1 MLLNFSRIMSSY
13 LDTRFVRNVKAKRQR
28 RTERPAAIES
38 LEARALLTAPLVADV
53 LQGTAGTT
61 VSGTVYEDLDSNGVK
76 DPGENGVSGW
86 TVYLDLDHSGTLN
99 NDAAGTPEPSAITNV
114 DGDYVINR
122 LIPGN
127 YRVSEVVQSGWTP
140 TAPVS
145 QDVDVRLDH
154 DTRANFFN
162 FAGGD
167 IVGTVWNDVDQDGIR
182 ATDPVT
188 GDFTEPG
195 LAGWT
200 MFLDLNNNL
209 APDAGEPT
217 TLTDAMGGYSF
228 VNLPAG
234 DYEVTELLPD
244 GWEPTKHFDIRQTA
258 GVVAQ
263 QQAVQDFANFSLL
276 NGSIQGTIWNDLN
289 ADGIR
294 AADPD
299 TGKFTD
305 PGLAG
310 WTVFLD
316 LNVDGIAQAG
326 EPTTVTNSD
335 GEYTFIS
342 VVAGDY
348 EVTEVLPSGWYISPT
363 FDTRQT
369 VAVLGGEKSTAGDF
383 ANFTIQN
390 GSIRGTVW
398 NDLNRDGIRN
408 VSLAGEF
415 TDPPLQSWQIFLDL
429 NRNKLADAG
438 EPVTLTDVNGAYTF
452 ADLQV
457 GDYEVQEIL
466 PTGWETTVTYDNA
479 QTVTVFSGTE
489 STARDFANFNLSTA
503 IPGTVSGIVWNDLNG
518 NGVRDVN
525 VTTGAFTDPGLANWT
540 IFVDVNA
547 NGTFDS
553 TEPTATS
560 AADGSYSISG
570 VLPGTVRVIEVSQ
583 AGWRPTAPGTGA
595 RTFALKNGENAT
607 DLDFGNYTLQEA
619 AIRGTVYADSNHDG
633 IRNIGERGLSEITVY
648 LDTNDNGVHD
658 VGEPSTTTSPDLFFT
673 PAVDE
678 AGTYN
683 FTHLAAG
690 TYTVRTIVPDT
701 LSATPAAQLVHTVT
715 LIATEDHPGID
726 TAAVFRPN
734 EIHGVKFDDSN
745 GNHQR
750 DAGEL
755 GAGGVT
761 IYIDLDR
768 DDVLDPEEPT
778 TVTASDGSYSFGSLT
793 PGAYVVREILDDG
806 YETTYPTTAAGT
818 LWPDGISNPAV
829 GNVTPTSITASLADG
844 QAHHETVSIT
854 LPNTGAVTNLVD
866 VFLLFDDTGSFVN
879 NSPLVRAAFPTIIA
893 QLQAA
898 LPGIDLGFGVGRF
911 EEYGNFAY
919 EYSTGRPFILNQP
932 IVAAST
938 PGYMTAIQAALNRT
952 TPGYGGDQPE
962 TDIEALY
969 QLVTGLGFDGNN
981 NGSVLDSG
989 VAGLAST
996 QLTPG
1001 NSGDVPSFAS
1011 FQADLANS
1019 VLPAAGNVGGGGFRP
1034 GALPIILTATDT
1046 GFAYQPFGE
1055 TSITGVG
1062 GVTLPISA
1070 LTGTSRPTTPFNSG
1084 AGIQETITALNALG
1098 ALVIGLGTNPQATLD
1113 PRQGLEALSTLTGAV
1128 NHSTTTIANG
1138 TADPIAPGDPLYFQ
1152 ISSGFAGSVA
1162 DGVVNAIQN
1171 AATNVAVN
1179 ITVQA
1184 SDPRVKIINHTGVQ
1198 NSIGS
1203 GQTATFD
1210 IEFVGDGVPHRF
1222 DLQFVRAGTNVIL
1235 GSIPVVLGT
1244 PIPGDGYEFEDLP
1257 EGEIHS
1263 SVDFGSHLVSTTNV
1277 APVALDGSL
1286 IATED
1291 TAQSGTLVATD
1302 TDSVSLTYSIV
1313 ADASHGTVTMTDP
1326 LTGAY
1331 TYTPAANYSGLDSF
1345 TFKAYDGSLN
1355 SNVATVSI
1363 AVAAVNDAP
1372 RAIDGNLTTT
1382 EDTPQIALLAATDV
1396 DSTSLTYSIVANA
1409 SHGTVVITDPTTGAY
1424 TYSPMAAYNG
1434 PDSFTFKA
1442 HDGTTDSNVATV
1454 AITVTAVN
1462 SAPVAADG
1470 SLSVSEDTTQ
1480 SGTLVATDLDSASL
1494 TYSIV
1499 ANAVHGTVV
1508 VTDPA
1513 TGAYSYTPDT
1523 DYNGLDSFTFK
1534 AIDGLLDSNIATVS
1548 ITVSAVNDAPLAV
1561 DGNMVAVED
1570 VPQSGTL
1577 VATDVDSA
1585 PLTFSIVA
1593 HPTHGTVTIIDP
1605 ATGTYTFAPAADYSG
1620 LDSFTFKANDGTLD
1634 SNTVTVSITITS
1646 VNDAPVA
1653 VDGSLTLTEDMAQS
1667 GILVAT
1673 DVDSAALSYSLVT
1686 NPSHGTVTIIDP
1698 ATGAYTYTPAAQYNG
1713 SDSFSFKAHDGALDS
1728 NVATVWIVVAA
1739 VNDAP
1744 VAIADNYSLNAGA
1757 TLNVAAPGVLTNDQD
1772 IDADTLSAVLVQG
1785 PAHGLLTL
1793 NADGSFSYTPDA
1805 NFVGT
1810 DNFTY
1815 QASDGTLSSSAM
1827 QVTLVVNAVVPTL
1840 PQFVVVDDKRDSF
1853 FNYAGA
1859 DVNQQELSSSNRAPQ
1874 GITTNA
1880 DGSRTW
1886 VADLKGFVH
1895 VYDSKQKLIG
1905 KWQAVELEH
1914 VTGITTNGTDIWLV
1928 DSKTDSIHRFA
1939 GACSRM
1945 SGKIAPTSSF
1955 RLDRENRNPTDLIT
1969 DNLHFWVVNDTSKVD
1984 KVFLYS
1990 LDGTLEG
1997 SWAIDP
2003 ANSNPTGLALNPTDP
2018 NQFWILDGRSQKL
2031 YDYQGGAF
2039 RTSGSQNATSS
2050 FKLSAANRDAEGV
2063 VIASSASTASVTSA
2077 ALDTVFQEFGKVQ
2090 PTTSR
2095 TRYWKD

>member
-1 MLLNFSRIMSSY
+1 MLLTFSRIMSSF
-13 LDTRFVRNVKAKRQR
+13 LDSRFVRSRKGNRPR
-28 RTERPAAIES
+28 RSDRPVGIES
-38 LEARALLTAPLVADV
+38 LETRALLTSPLVADV
-53 LQGTAGTT
+53 LQGTVATT
-61 VSGTVYEDLDSNGVK
+61 VSGTVYEDLNSNGLK

-86 TVYLDLDHSGTLN
+86 SVYLDLDHSGTLN
-99 NDAAGTPEPSAITNV
+99 SDAAGTPEPSVVTNV
-114 DGDYVINR
+114 DGDYVINH
-122 LIPGN
+122 LIPGT

-140 TAPVS
+140 TTPAS

-167 IVGTVWNDVDQDGIR
+167 IMGTVWNDVDQDGIR
-182 ATDPVT
+182 ATDPGT
-188 GDFTEPG
+188 GEFTEPG
-195 LAGWT
+195 LASWT

-209 APDAGEPT
+209 ALDPAEPT
-217 TLTDAMGGYSF
+217 TLTDANGSYSF

-258 GVVAQ
+258 SVVAQ
-263 QQAVQDFANFSLL
+263 QQVVQDFSNFSLL

-294 AADPD
+294 AIDPG
-299 TGKFTD
+299 TGKFSD
-305 PGLAG
+305 PGLAD

-316 LNVDGIAQAG
+316 LNVDGVAQPG
-326 EPTTVTNSD
+326 EPTAVTNSD
-335 GEYTFIS
+335 GEYAFIS

-348 EVTEVLPSGWYISPT
+348 EVTEVLPSGWYVSPT

-369 VAVLGGEKSTAGDF
+369 VAVFGGEKSTARDF

-408 VSLAGEF
+408 VALSGAF
-415 TDPPLQSWQIFLDL
+415 TDPPLESWQIFLDL
-429 NRNKLADAG
+429 NRNKLADTG
-438 EPVTLTDVNGAYTF
+438 EPVTLTDVNGAYSF

-466 PTGWETTVTYDNA
+466 PSGWETTTTYSDS

-489 STARDFANFNLSTA
+489 SLARDFANFNLSTA

-518 NGVRDVN
+518 NGVRDKN
-525 VTTGAFTDPGLANWT
+525 ATTGAFTDPGLANWT
-540 IFVDVNA
+540 IFVDVNS
-547 NGTFDS
+547 NGVFDPA
-553 TEPTATS
+553 EPNATS
-560 AADGSYSISG
+560 AADGSYSVSG
-570 VLPGTVRVIEVSQ
+570 VLPGTVTIIEVAQ
-583 AGWRPTAPGTGA
+583 AGWRPTAPSTGA
-595 RTFALKNGENAT
+595 TTFAMKNGDNAT
-607 DLDFGNYTLQEA
+607 GVDFGNYTLQEA
-619 AIRGTVYADSNHDG
+619 AIRGTVFADSNHDG
-633 IRNIGERGLSEITVY
+633 IRNVGERGLVDITVY
-648 LDTNDNGVHD
+648 LDTNGNGVHD
-658 VGEPSTTTSPDLFFT
+658 AGEPQTTTSPDLFFT
-673 PAVDE
+673 PSIDE
-678 AGTYN
+678 AGTYS

-690 TYTVRTIVPDT
+690 TYTVRTIVPET
-701 LSATPAAQLVHTVT
+701 LSATPAAQLTHSVT
-715 LIATEDHPGID
+715 LVATEDHPGID

-755 GAGGVT
+755 GVAGVT
-761 IYIDLDR
+761 IYVDLDR
-768 DDVLDPEEPT
+768 DDVLDPEDPR
-778 TVTASDGSYSFGSLT
+778 TVSADDGSYSFGGLA
-793 PGAYVVREILDDG
+793 PGAYVVREILDAG
-806 YETTYPTTAAGT
+806 YETTYPTTTAGT
-818 LWPDGISNPAV
+818 LWPAGVSNPAV

-844 QAHHETVSIT
+844 QTHHETVSIT

-879 NSPLVRAAFPTIIA
+879 NSPLVRAAFPTIIT

-938 PGYMTAIQAALNRT
+938 PGYMAAIQAALNRT

-1062 GVTLPISA
+1062 GVSLPISA

-1138 TADPIAPGDPLYFQ
+1138 TTDPIAPGDPLYFQ

-1222 DLQFVRAGTNVIL
+1222 DLQFVRAGTNVVM

-1277 APVALDGSL
+1277 APVAVDGNL
-1286 IATED
+1286 PATED
-1291 TAQSGTLVATD
+1291 TAQAGTLVATD
-1302 TDSVSLTYSIV
+1302 IDSVALTYSVV
-1313 ADASHGTVTMTDP
+1313 ANPSHGTVTITDAA
-1326 LTGAY
+1326 TGAF
-1331 TYTPAANYSGLDSF
+1331 TYTPAAN
-1345 TFKAYDGSLN
+1345 
-1355 SNVATVSI
+1355 
-1363 AVAAVNDAP
+1363 
-1372 RAIDGNLTTT
+1372 
-1382 EDTPQIALLAATDV
+1382 
-1396 DSTSLTYSIVANA
+1396 
-1409 SHGTVVITDPTTGAY
+1409 
-1424 TYSPMAAYNG
+1424 
-1434 PDSFTFKA
+1434 
-1442 HDGTTDSNVATV
+1442 
-1454 AITVTAVN
+1454 
-1462 SAPVAADG
+1462 
-1470 SLSVSEDTTQ
+1470 
-1480 SGTLVATDLDSASL
+1480 
-1494 TYSIV
+1494 
-1499 ANAVHGTVV
+1499 
-1508 VTDPA
+1508 
-1513 TGAYSYTPDT
+1513 
-1523 DYNGLDSFTFK
+1523 YNGLDSFTFK
-1534 AIDGLLDSNIATVS
+1534 ANDGSLNSNIATISITVTAVNDAPLTVDGSLTITEDTPQSDLLTATDVDSTPMTYSIVTNGSHGTVVITDPATGAYTYSPMSDYYGPDSFIFKANDGLLDSNIATVS
-1548 ITVSAVNDAPLAV
+1548 ITVTAVNDAPLAV
-1561 DGNMVAVED
+1561 DGIVVAVED

-1577 VATDVDSA
+1577 IATDVDSA
-1585 PLTFSIVA
+1585 PLTFSIVTSPA
-1593 HPTHGTVTIIDP
+1593 HGTVTIIDA
-1605 ATGTYTFAPAADYSG
+1605 ATGAYTFAPAADYSG
-1620 LDSFTFKANDGTLD
+1620 PDSFTFKANDGTLD

-1653 VDGSLTLTEDMAQS
+1653 VDGSLAVTEDMAQS
-1667 GILVAT
+1667 GTLVAT
-1673 DVDSAALSYSLVT
+1673 DVDSASLSYSLVT

-1698 ATGAYTYTPAAQYNG
+1698 ATGAYTYTPAADYNG
-1713 SDSFSFKAHDGALDS
+1713 PDSFSFKANDGTLDS
-1728 NVATVWIVVAA
+1728 NVASVSITVAA

-1744 VAIADNYSLNAGA
+1744 AAAADNYSLNAGT
-1757 TLNVAAPGVLTNDQD
+1757 TLNVAAPGVLINDLD
-1772 IDADTLSAVLVQG
+1772 IDGDALSPVLVQG
-1785 PAHGLLTL
+1785 PTHGLVNL
-1793 NADGSFSYTPDA
+1793 NADGSFSYTPDT

-1810 DNFTY
+1810 DSFTY
-1815 QASDGTLSSSAM
+1815 QATDATLSSPIT
-1827 QVTLVVNAVVPTL
+1827 QVTLVVNAVVPTT
-1840 PQFVVVDDKRDSF
+1840 PQFVVVDDKRDVF
-1853 FNYAGA
+1853 FNYADTG
-1859 DVNQQELSSSNRAPQ
+1859 VKQQALTSSNRAPQ
-1874 GITTNA
+1874 GIATNA

-1886 VADLKGFVH
+1886 VADMKGFVY
-1895 VYDSKQKLIG
+1895 VYDSQQKLVG

-1928 DSKTDSIHRFA
+1928 DSKTDAVHRFA
-1939 GACSRM
+1939 GAASRL
-1945 SGKIAPTSSF
+1945 SGKVAPTSSF
-1955 RLDRENRNPTDLIT
+1955 RLDRANRNPTDVVT
-1969 DNLHFWVVNDTSKVD
+1969 DNLHLWVVNDTSSVD
-1984 KVFLYS
+1984 QVFRYS

-1997 SWAIDP
+1997 SWTIDP
-2003 ANSNPTGLALNPTDP
+2003 ANSNPTGLALNPANP
-2018 NQFWILDGRSQKL
+2018 NQFWILDGRTQKL
-2031 YDYQGGAF
+2031 YDYQDGSS
-2039 RTSGSQNATSS
+2039 RTSGNQNATSS
-2050 FKLSAANRDAEGV
+2050 FKLSSANRDAAGV
-2063 VIASSASTASVTSA
+2063 VIASSEPTAPVSSA
-2077 ALDTVFQEFGKVQ
+2077 ALDTVFQEFTKVEV
-2090 PTTSR
+2090 TASR
-2095 TRYWKD
+2095 SRNGRY